1 MSSEK
6 CYAHETDR
14 AKDDFSWWGERN
26 SQPVGR
32 KLPPFAAVRAFEAA
46 ARHLSFTRAADE
58 LCLSPSAISHQVR
71 SLEEY
76 LDTKL
81 FERRNNKMQLTLT
94 GNAYAGKM
102 TSLLD
107 VFEANTLDAADTP
120 DHSLRVLCTPGFASR
135 WLVPKLERFLEP
147 SAIRLRVSVGAP
159 STDFQTNDADVVIGW
174 ANDPVAGA
182 QVVPLIQSGRY
193 PVAAPSFIREH
204 AIETPEDLANV
215 TLMHD
220 ETMDQWAE
228 WFAAAGVE
236 PPDFP
241 RGPEFPNCELATSGV
256 EQGLGVSLAHDIMV
270 RETVASGRLVR
281 LFDAVTMPFII
292 YSFVCRRSRASEPLI
307 SAFRE
312 FVFNEVEADG
322 RPSFSVVA
330 E

>member
-1 MSSEK
+1 M
-6 CYAHETDR
+6 
-14 AKDDFSWWGERN
+14 
-26 SQPVGR
+26 GR

-46 ARHLSFTRAADE
+46 ARHLSFTKAANE

-94 GNAYAGKM
+94 GRAYAGKM

-107 VFEANTLDAADTP
+107 VFEANTLDAADTAN
-120 DHSLRVLCTPGFASR
+120 HSLRVLCTPGFAAR
-135 WLVPKLERFLEP
+135 WLVPRLDRFVEP
-147 SAIRLRVSVGAP
+147 SAVRLRVSVGAP

-174 ANDPVAGA
+174 ADAPVAGA
-182 QVVPLIQSGRY
+182 EVVPLMQSGRY
-193 PVAAPSFIREH
+193 PVATPNFVREH
-204 AIETPEDLANV
+204 GIESPEDLRTV

-241 RGPEFPNCELATSGV
+241 MGPEFPNCELATSGV
-256 EQGLGVSLAHDIMV
+256 EQGLGVSLAYDLMV
-270 RETVASGRLVR
+270 RETLASGRLVR
-281 LFDAVTMPFII
+281 LFETVTMPFVI
-292 YSFVCRRSRASEPLI
+292 YSFVCQRSRTSEPLI
-307 SAFRE
+307 AAFRK
-312 FVFNEVEADG
+312 FVFAEMQADG
-322 RPSFSVVA
+322 RPSFAVVA

>member
-1 MSSEK
+1 M
-6 CYAHETDR
+6 
-14 AKDDFSWWGERN
+14 
-26 SQPVGR
+26 VR

-46 ARHLSFTRAADE
+46 ARHLSYTRAADE

-94 GNAYAGKM
+94 GRAYAGKM

-107 VFEANTLDAADTP
+107 VFEADSLDAADTANK
-120 DHSLRVLCTPGFASR
+120 SLRVLCTPGFAAR
-135 WLVPKLERFLEP
+135 WLVPRLDRFVEP
-147 SAIRLRVSVGAP
+147 SAVRLRVSVGAP

-174 ANDPVAGA
+174 ADATVAGA
-182 QVVPLIQSGRY
+182 EVVPLMQSGRY
-193 PVAAPSFIREH
+193 PVATPNFVREH
-204 AIETPEDLANV
+204 GIESPEDLRDV

-236 PPDFP
+236 SPDFP
-241 RGPEFPNCELATSGV
+241 MGPEFPNCELATSGV
-256 EQGLGVSLAHDIMV
+256 EQGLGVSLAYDLMV

-281 LFDAVTMPFII
+281 LFETVTMPFVI
-292 YSFVCRRSRASEPLI
+292 YSFVCRRSRTSEPLI

-312 FVFNEVEADG
+312 FVFNEMQADG
-322 RPSFSVVA
+322 RPSFAVVA